1 MAVTSIWAVHR
12 SIKDALDYAA
22 NPEKAENPN
31 GEDLRRLMDYAEN
44 PDKTEQRYLI
54 SGVNCLP
61 ELAYERMME
70 TKRRYGKY
78 GGIVAY
84 HGYQSFKPGEVTP
97 EQCHALGVELV
108 KRLWGDKYEVL
119 VASHRDHEHL
129 HNHFILNSVSFKD
142 GEKFHC
148 PPYYHDTVMAPES
161 DKLCREH
168 GLSVIQNP
176 QRKRAPYVA
185 YMAEKK
191 GKPSHRTLLKM
202 DIDDAI
208 ADCMLPSHLQFALA
222 RRGYT
227 FLRGK
232 EYKHPCVIAKGWQRP
247 VRIDNLGERYT
258 PEAIEKRI
266 LSRREHRTPY
276 YPSRPPLYE
285 IWDRRKSYN
294 QHNTIELIFMIVLEL
309 FGIDTSGKVIQND
322 NYQEPLSPAMR
333 QEQIY
338 LDRYMETV
346 NLINRNDLGTVD
358 KVQTFI
364 DEKEADMAMLLS
376 ARNKIDNRRRR
387 ATTEAEKDEC
397 SCKRKAISAELKTLR
412 HDINL
417 AKGIFP
423 IIENLKEKLRIEM
436 EQEQE
441 MFPRETGAKI
451 QSKTK
456 RNEEKQ
462 K

>member
-22 NPEKAENPN
+22 NPEKTENPN
-31 GEDLRRLMDYAEN
+31 EEDLKRLMDYAEN

-84 HGYQSFKPGEVTP
+84 HGYQSFKHGEVTP
-97 EQCHALGVELV
+97 EQCHALGVELA

-168 GLSVIQNP
+168 DLSVIQNP

-208 ADCMLPSHLQFALA
+208 ADCMLPNHLQFALT

-232 EYKHPCVIAKGWQRP
+232 EYKHPCVIAK
-247 VRIDNLGERYT
+247 
-258 PEAIEKRI
+258 
-266 LSRREHRTPY
+266 
-276 YPSRPPLYE
+276 
-285 IWDRRKSYN
+285 
-294 QHNTIELIFMIVLEL
+294 
-309 FGIDTSGKVIQND
+309 
-322 NYQEPLSPAMR
+322 
-333 QEQIY
+333 
-338 LDRYMETV
+338 
-346 NLINRNDLGTVD
+346 
-358 KVQTFI
+358 
-364 DEKEADMAMLLS
+364 
-376 ARNKIDNRRRR
+376 
-387 ATTEAEKDEC
+387 
-397 SCKRKAISAELKTLR
+397 
-412 HDINL
+412 
-417 AKGIFP
+417 
-423 IIENLKEKLRIEM
+423 
-436 EQEQE
+436 
-441 MFPRETGAKI
+441 
-451 QSKTK
+451 
-456 RNEEKQ
+456 
-462 K
+462 

>member
-22 NPEKAENPN
+22 NPEKTENPN
-31 GEDLRRLMDYAEN
+31 EEDLRRLMDYAEN

-97 EQCHALGVELV
+97 EQCHALGVELA

-168 GLSVIQNP
+168 GLSIIQNP

-191 GKPSHRTLLKM
+191 GKPSHRMLLKM

-208 ADCMLPSHLQFALA
+208 ADCILPQHFQFALS

-227 FLRGK
+227 YLRGK
-232 EYKHPCVIAKGWQRP
+232 DYKHPCVIAKGWKRP

-276 YPSRPPLYE
+276 YPSRPPLYATWE
-285 IWDRRKSYN
+285 RRKGYD

-338 LDRYMETV
+338 LDRYMQTV
-346 NLINRNDLGTVD
+346 NLINRNDLGTAER
-358 KVQTFI
+358 VQAFI
-364 DEKEADMAMLLS
+364 DEKEAEMAALLS

-387 ATTEAEKDEC
+387 ATTELEKDEC
-397 SCKRKAISAELKTLR
+397 SRKRKAISKELKALR

-423 IIENLKEKLRIEM
+423 MIENLKEKLRVEM

-451 QSKTK
+451 QPKIK

-462 K
+462 R

>member
-22 NPEKAENPN
+22 NPEKTENPN
-31 GEDLRRLMDYAEN
+31 EEDLRRLMDYAEN

-84 HGYQSFKPGEVTP
+84 HGYMSFKPGEVTP
-97 EQCHALGVELV
+97 EQCHALGVELA

-119 VASHRDHEHL
+119 IASHRDHEHL
-129 HNHFILNSVSFKD
+129 HNHFILNSVSYKD

-148 PPYYHDTVMAPES
+148 PPYYHDAVMAPES
-161 DKLCREH
+161 DKLCLEH
-168 GLSVIQNP
+168 GLSTIQSP

-191 GKPSHRTLLKM
+191 GKPSHRTLLRM

-208 ADCMLPSHLQFALA
+208 ADCMLPNHLQFALA

-232 EYKHPCVIAKGWQRP
+232 EYKHPCVISKGWKRP

-258 PEAIEKRI
+258 PEAIEQRI
-266 LSRREHRTPY
+266 LSRREYRSPY

-285 IWDRRKSYN
+285 IWQRRKGYD

-338 LDRYMETV
+338 LERYMETV
-346 NLINRNDLGTVD
+346 NLINRNDLGSTE
-358 KVQTFI
+358 KVQEFI
-364 DEKEADMAMLLS
+364 NDKEAEMAVLLS

-387 ATTEAEKDEC
+387 ATTDAEKEEC
-397 SCKRKAISAELKTLR
+397 SRKRKAISKELKAIR
-412 HDINL
+412 HDVNL
-417 AKGIFP
+417 AKEIFP
-423 IIENLKEKLRIEM
+423 MIENLKEKLRIEM

-441 MFPRETGAKI
+441 MFPRETGAKPQPKI
-451 QSKTK
+451 K

-462 K
+462 R

>member
-22 NPEKAENPN
+22 NPEKTENPN
-31 GEDLRRLMDYAEN
+31 EEDLRRLMDYAEN

-84 HGYQSFKPGEVTP
+84 HGYMSFKPGEVTP
-97 EQCHALGVELV
+97 EQCHALGVELA

-161 DKLCREH
+161 DKICVEH
-168 GLSVIQNP
+168 NLSVIQNP
-176 QRKRAPYVA
+176 QRKRVPYVA

-191 GKPSHRTLLKM
+191 GKPSHGTLLKM
-202 DIDDAI
+202 DLDDAI
-208 ADCMLPSHLQFALA
+208 ADCILPQHFQFALA

-232 EYKHPCVIAKGWQRP
+232 EYKHPCVIAKGWKRP

-258 PEAIEKRI
+258 SESIEKRI
-266 LSRREHRTPY
+266 LSRREYRSPY

-285 IWDRRKSYN
+285 IWERRKSYD
-294 QHNTIELIFMIVLEL
+294 QHNTVELIFMIVLEL

-338 LDRYMETV
+338 SERYMETV
-346 NLINRNDLGTVD
+346 NLINRNDLGSTE
-358 KVQTFI
+358 KVQEFI
-364 DEKEADMAMLLS
+364 NDKEAEMAMLLS

-387 ATTEAEKDEC
+387 AKTDVEKEEC
-397 SCKRKAISAELKTLR
+397 SRKRKAISKELKAIR
-412 HDINL
+412 HDVNL
-417 AKGIFP
+417 AKEIFP
-423 IIENLKEKLRIEM
+423 MIENLKEKLRIEM

-441 MFPRETGAKI
+441 MFPRETGAKPQPKI
-451 QSKTK
+451 K
-456 RNEEKQ
+456 RNEDKER
-462 K
+462 

>member
-22 NPEKAENPN
+22 NPEKTENPN
-31 GEDLRRLMDYAEN
+31 EEDLRRLMDYAEN

-61 ELAYERMME
+61 EFAYERMME

-84 HGYQSFKPGEVTP
+84 HGYMSFKPDEVTP
-97 EQCHALGVELV
+97 EQCHALGVELA

-168 GLSVIQNP
+168 DLSVIQNP

-191 GKPSHRTLLKM
+191 EKPSHRTLLKM

-208 ADCMLPSHLQFALA
+208 ADCMLPNHLQFALA

-227 FLRGK
+227 YLRGK
-232 EYKHPCVIAKGWQRP
+232 EYKHPCVIAKGWKRP
-247 VRIDNLGERYT
+247 IRIDNLGERYT
-258 PEAIEKRI
+258 AEAIEKRI
-266 LSRREHRTPY
+266 LSKRGLRDLYRPQY
-276 YPSRPPLYE
+276 PPLYE
-285 IWDRRKSYN
+285 IWERRKSYD

-309 FGIDTSGKVIQND
+309 FGIDTSGKPLQIN

-338 LDRYMETV
+338 LERYMETV
-346 NLINRNDLGTVD
+346 NLINRNDLGSTE
-358 KVQTFI
+358 KVQEFI
-364 DEKEADMAMLLS
+364 NDKEAEMSMLIT

-397 SCKRKAISAELKTLR
+397 SRKRKAISKELKALR
-412 HDINL
+412 HDVNL
-417 AKGIFP
+417 AKEIFP
-423 IIENLKEKLRIEM
+423 MIENLKEKLRIEM

-441 MFPRETGAKI
+441 MFPRETGAKPQPKI
-451 QSKTK
+451 K
-456 RNEEKQ
+456 RNEDRER
-462 K
+462 